1 MIRIEN
7 LTKIFRTEEIETVA
21 LNGVSL
27 EIKDGEFVAIMGPS
41 GCGKSTL
48 LNILGLLDNPN
59 EGAYWLGEEEVSKL
73 KEKDRT
79 QYRKGHIGFVFQ
91 SFNLIEEL
99 TVEENIELQLKYL
112 GVSKAERKQR
122 TLDILRKVNLSHRA
136 KHYPQQLSGGQQQRV
151 AIARAVVGNPQLIL
165 ADEPTGNLDSK
176 NGKEVMELLSQL
188 NSEGSTIVMVTHS
201 QHDAT
206 YAKRIINMF
215 DGQIVE
221 QINGLL

>member
-1 MIRIEN
+1 
-7 LTKIFRTEEIETVA
+7 
-21 LNGVSL
+21 
-27 EIKDGEFVAIMGPS
+27 
-41 GCGKSTL
+41 
-48 LNILGLLDNPN
+48 
-59 EGAYWLGEEEVSKL
+59 
-73 KEKDRT
+73 
-79 QYRKGHIGFVFQ
+79 
-91 SFNLIEEL
+91 
-99 TVEENIELQLKYL
+99 
-112 GVSKAERKQR
+112 
-122 TLDILRKVNLSHRA
+122 
-136 KHYPQQLSGGQQQRV
+136 
-151 AIARAVVGNPQLIL
+151 VVGNPQLIL